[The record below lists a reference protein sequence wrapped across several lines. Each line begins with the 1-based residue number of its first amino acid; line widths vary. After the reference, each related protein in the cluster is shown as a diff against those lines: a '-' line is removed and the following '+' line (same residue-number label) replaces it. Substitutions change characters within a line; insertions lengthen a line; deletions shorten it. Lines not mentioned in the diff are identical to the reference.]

1 MSISFSR
8 ALGNSVQAIDLRLQR
23 AEILSSNLANADTPY
38 FQAKDI
44 DFSTEMQRQH
54 TEMTSQPAQVLFR
67 VPQQIG
73 ADGNTVE
80 LHTEQAA
87 FANNSQ
93 SFQVSLS
100 FLSMQLASMQKAIE
114 GKS

>member
-23 AEILSSNLANADTPY
+23 SEILSSNLANTDTPNY
-38 FQAKDI
+38 QAKDI
-44 DFSTEMQRQH
+44 DFSAEMQRQH
-54 TEMTSQPAQVLFR
+54 TNMASQPAQVLYR

-87 FANNSQ
+87 FASNSQ

-100 FLSMQLASMQKAIE
+100 FLSMQLASLQKAIE

>member
-23 AEILSSNLANADTPY
+23 AELLSSNLANVDTPNY
-38 FQAKDI
+38 QAKDI
-44 DFSTEMQRQH
+44 DFAAEMQRQQGQ
-54 TEMTSQPAQVLFR
+54 MASSSAQVLYR

-80 LHTEQAA
+80 LHNEQTA
-87 FANNSQ
+87 FASNSQ
-93 SFQVSLS
+93 SFQMSLS
-100 FLSMQLASMQKAIE
+100 FLSMQFASLQKAIE
-114 GKS
+114 GKG

>member
-23 AEILSSNLANADTPY
+23 AEILSSNLANVDTPHY
-38 FQAKDI
+38 QAKDI
-44 DFSTEMQRQH
+44 DFSAEMQRQGQVL
-54 TEMTSQPAQVLFR
+54 TSQPAHELYR

-80 LHTEQAA
+80 LHNEQAA
-87 FANNSQ
+87 FASNSQ

-100 FLSMQLASMQKAIE
+100 FLSMQFASMQKAIE

>member
-23 AEILSSNLANADTPY
+23 AEILSSNLANADTPH

-100 FLSMQLASMQKAIE
+100 FLSMQFASMQKAIE

>member
-23 AEILSSNLANADTPY
+23 AEILSSNLANTDTPH

-44 DFSTEMQRQH
+44 DFSAEMQRQH
-54 TEMTSQPAQVLFR
+54 TEMTSQPAQVLYR